1 VFANT
6 CPKTYATIAVAMTA
20 NAVPAGFRPV
30 TIGGEFLKTIGPLHG
45 RWDGERVRLGF
56 RVEERH
62 ANIARACHGGMLT
75 SFADMQMAVVTHY
88 QWPEIAGHSFP
99 TISLTTDFVAAVPLG
114 AWLQGTAE
122 VIRATK
128 SLVFLQG
135 TATVDGAT
143 VLRFSGVYKIGPK
156 RDYANPRD
164 PFGLLPAS
172 PSGKK

>member
-1 VFANT
+1 
-6 CPKTYATIAVAMTA
+6 
-20 NAVPAGFRPV
+20 
-30 TIGGEFLKTIGPLHG
+30 
-45 RWDGERVRLGF
+45 
-56 RVEERH
+56 
-62 ANIARACHGGMLT
+62 
-75 SFADMQMAVVTHY
+75 MQMAVVTHY
-88 QWPEIAGHSFP
+88 QWPEIAGHAFP

-114 AWLQGTAE
+114 AWLEGAAD

-128 SLVFLQG
+128 SLVFIQG

-164 PFGLLPAS
+164 PLGLLPDS

>member
-1 VFANT
+1 
-6 CPKTYATIAVAMTA
+6 MTERTTQIGI
-20 NAVPAGFRPV
+20 PRGFRPV
-30 TIGGEFLKTIGPLHG
+30 SLGGEFMKTVGPLHG
-45 RWDGERVRLGF
+45 LWDGERVRLGF

-62 ANIARACHGGMLT
+62 ANIARGCHGGMLT

-99 TISLTTDFVAAVPLG
+99 TINLTTDFVAAVPIG
-114 AWLQGTAE
+114 AWVEGTAD

-128 SLVFLQG
+128 SLVFIQG

-143 VLRFSGVYKIGPK
+143 VIRFNGVYKIGPK

-164 PFGLLPAS
+164 PFGLLTSSAR
-172 PSGKK
+172 K